1 MSFNRLIKNIK
12 MRKSFSDFPSLQD
25 ETANFYTNCAFILHH
40 QDICTGK
47 SAGNPS

>member
-25 ETANFYTNCAFILHH
+25 ETVNIYPVGAFNLYDQVIR
-40 QDICTGK
+40 TGK
-47 SAGNPS
+47 SAGNGN